1 MANGAD
7 TLTMDAS
14 LFDYT
19 LPEELIAQEPIEPR
33 DHSRLMV
40 LHRDTQAI
48 EHRRFYN
55 LPEYLR
61 AGDVLVLN
69 DTRVSAWRL
78 VGRKPTGGR
87 AEVLLL
93 HPLADG
99 RWHALVK
106 PGRRLPEGSRVWV
119 SDALEV
125 VVEGRLE
132 GGLRVVRLVSDEP
145 PEQLLPRLGQVPLPP
160 YIHKQLTDPE
170 RYQTVY
176 AHQPGSAAAPTAG
189 LHFTPALLE
198 QLRAQGVQ
206 LVSIT
211 LHVSLDTF
219 RPLKTAQVEQHKM
232 HGEWYT
238 ITPEAAAAINAA
250 QGRIVAVGTTSV
262 RTLESAA
269 VGRHRVQAGSAETRL
284 YITPGYEFKVV
295 DALITNF
302 HMPRTTMLVLVSA
315 FAGHEFVMRAYQEAV
330 RERYRFLSFGDAM
343 LIL

>member
-1 MANGAD
+1 
-7 TLTMDAS
+7 MDAS
-14 LFDYT
+14 LFDYE
-19 LPEELIAQEPIEPR
+19 LPESLIAQEPIEPR

-40 LHRDTQAI
+40 LHRATQTI
-48 EHRRFYN
+48 EHRRFYE
-55 LPEYLR
+55 LPDYLQ
-61 AGDVLVLN
+61 AGDTLVLN

-78 VGRKPTGGR
+78 LGRKPTGGQ
-87 AEVLLL
+87 AEVFLL

-99 RWHALVK
+99 RWHALVR
-106 PGRRLPEGSRVWV
+106 PGRRLPDGSRVRV
-119 SDALEV
+119 GEQLEV
-125 VVEGRLE
+125 VIEGRLE
-132 GGLRVVRLVSDEP
+132 GGLRLVRLHSDES
-145 PEQLLPRLGQVPLPP
+145 PEQILPRVGQVPLPP

-176 AHQPGSAAAPTAG
+176 AHAPGSAAAPTAG

-198 QLRAQGVQ
+198 RLKAQGVQ
-206 LVSIT
+206 IVYIT

-219 RPLKTAQVEQHKM
+219 RPLQTEQVEAHTM

-238 ITPEAAAAINAA
+238 ISPEAAAAINATR
-250 QGRIVAVGTTSV
+250 GRIVAVGTTCI

-269 VGRHRVQAGSAETRL
+269 VARRQVQHGSAETRL

-295 DALITNF
+295 EAMITNF

-315 FAGHEFVMRAYQEAV
+315 FAEREFVMRAYQEAV
-330 RERYRFLSFGDAM
+330 REGYRFLSFGDAM

>member
-1 MANGAD
+1 
-7 TLTMDAS
+7 MDAS
-14 LFDYT
+14 LFDYE
-19 LPEELIAQEPIEPR
+19 LPESLIAQEPIEPR

-40 LHRDTQAI
+40 LHRASQTID
-48 EHRRFYN
+48 HRRFYE
-55 LPEYLR
+55 LPEYLQS
-61 AGDVLVLN
+61 GDTLVLN

-78 VGRKPTGGR
+78 IGRKPTGGQ

-99 RWHALVK
+99 RWHALAR
-106 PGRRLPEGSRVWV
+106 PGRRLPDGSRVQV
-119 SDALEV
+119 GDQLEV
-125 VVEGRLE
+125 VIEGRLE
-132 GGLRVVRLVSDEP
+132 GGLRLVRLHSDEP
-145 PEQLLPRLGQVPLPP
+145 LEQVLPRVGQVPLPP

-176 AHQPGSAAAPTAG
+176 AHAPGSAAAPTAG

-198 QLRAQGVQ
+198 RLKAQGVQ
-206 LVSIT
+206 IAYIT

-219 RPLKTAQVEQHKM
+219 RPLQTAQVEEHKM

-238 ITPEAAAAINAA
+238 ISPEAAATINATH
-250 QGRIVAVGTTSV
+250 GRIVAVGTTCV

-269 VGRHRVQAGSAETRL
+269 VGRRQVRPGSAETRL
-284 YITPGYEFKVV
+284 YITPGYAFQVV
-295 DALITNF
+295 EALITNF

-315 FAGHEFVMRAYQEAV
+315 FAGREFVLQAYQEAV
-330 RERYRFLSFGDAM
+330 REKYRFLSFGDAM